1 MTLFY
6 ETPSLIVLVD
16 TIYEYLLS
24 CRSQLYVLEE
34 CGSSVISFRKWIFC
48 LCVSGILSRNEASV
62 KLLFFLAVSMHGNLF
77 FSFSFLLTYFFAC
90 VVQLPGVNNFSFSLK
105 SSSGI
110 FLENG
115 RSWEGVLKWKSSC
128 QYLTNSMKLDSNLH
142 KFQALWKDKI
152 SEKI

>member
-1 MTLFY
+1 MEITLFY

-62 KLLFFLAVSMHGNLF
+62 KLLFFLAVSMHGN
-77 FSFSFLLTYFFAC
+77 FAC
-90 VVQLPGVNNFSFSLK
+90 VVQLPGINIFFISLK
-105 SSSGI
+105 VPLGY
-110 FLENG
+110 F
-115 RSWEGVLKWKSSC
+115 
-128 QYLTNSMKLDSNLH
+128 
-142 KFQALWKDKI
+142 
-152 SEKI
+152 